1 MKPLKIGSIELAS
14 PIVLAPMAGVT
25 NAPFRTLCREFAS
38 GLMYVNEMVMATA
51 LVHGSA
57 KTERMVTFAPDESP
71 RSLQLYGSD
80 PIMLARA
87 VTKLCENDIVDH
99 IDMNFGCPVAKVTRK
114 GGGAAVPAKPNL
126 LRAIMKAAVK
136 AAEPY
141 GIPVTAKFRIGVDED
156 LITYLNTGRI
166 AEEEG
171 IASIAS
177 AFYPKPVIVRL
188 SDFKS
193 NEYANL
199 IGGELY
205 EPKEENPMLGFRG
218 ASRYVS
224 EDFKACFALEC
235 EAVKRVRGAM
245 GLDNVQVMIPFVRST
260 SEAEKVI
267 AIMKENG
274 LERGKDGLKLIMM
287 CELPT
292 NALLAEQYLQYFDG
306 FSIGSNDLTQL
317 TLGLDRDSALVA
329 DAFDERDEAV
339 KALLSMAIKACK
351 KAGKYVGICGQG
363 PSDHQDFAKWLMQ
376 HGIDSMSLNPD
387 SVLET
392 CLFLAQEGS

>member
-1 MKPLKIGSIELAS
+1 MKPLAMKPLKIGNIELAS

-141 GIPVTAKFRIGVDED
+141 GVPVTAKFRIGVDED

-171 IASIAS
+171 IASIALHARTAEQHYS
-177 AFYPKPVIVRL
+177 GTARWDTIAALKQAVTSIPVLGNGDIWTAADAIHMVNETGCDGVVIGRGCLGRPWLFEDLADAFNGREVKAPRTLGFVVDVMKRHLRTLVEHFGDDSSGTSRGVRDFRKHVSWYLTGYPV
-188 SDFKS
+188 
-193 NEYANL
+193 
-199 IGGELY
+199 GGEVRHRLATADSI
-205 EPKEENPMLGFRG
+205 EAFDAILDEMLERNGADMTVVEGGESLRRGKTSGPIKVSLPEGFRG
-218 ASRYVS
+218 CLDDMTVPDDDS
-224 EDFKACFALEC
+224 E
-235 EAVKRVRGAM
+235 
-245 GLDNVQVMIPFVRST
+245 
-260 SEAEKVI
+260 
-267 AIMKENG
+267 
-274 LERGKDGLKLIMM
+274 
-287 CELPT
+287 
-292 NALLAEQYLQYFDG
+292 
-306 FSIGSNDLTQL
+306 
-317 TLGLDRDSALVA
+317 
-329 DAFDERDEAV
+329 
-339 KALLSMAIKACK
+339 MAIS
-351 KAGKYVGICGQG
+351 GG
-363 PSDHQDFAKWLMQ
+363 
-376 HGIDSMSLNPD
+376 
-387 SVLET
+387 
-392 CLFLAQEGS
+392 

>member
-1 MKPLKIGSIELAS
+1 MKPLTMKPLKIGNIELAS

-80 PIMLARA
+80 PVMLARA

-171 IASIAS
+171 IASIALHARTAEQHYS
-177 AFYPKPVIVRL
+177 GTARWDAIAALKEAVSSIPVLGNGDIWTADDAVRMVTETGCDGVVIGRGCLGRPWLFEDLADAFNGREVKAPRTLGFVVEVMKRHLRTLVEHFGDDSSGTSRGVRDFRKHVSWYLTGYPV
-188 SDFKS
+188 
-193 NEYANL
+193 
-199 IGGELY
+199 GGEVRHRLATADSI
-205 EPKEENPMLGFRG
+205 EAFDAILDEMLERNGADMTVVEGGESLRRGKTSGPIKVSLPEGFRG
-218 ASRYVS
+218 CLDDMTIPDDDSEMAVS
-224 EDFKACFALEC
+224 
-235 EAVKRVRGAM
+235 G
-245 GLDNVQVMIPFVRST
+245 G
-260 SEAEKVI
+260 
-267 AIMKENG
+267 
-274 LERGKDGLKLIMM
+274 
-287 CELPT
+287 
-292 NALLAEQYLQYFDG
+292 
-306 FSIGSNDLTQL
+306 
-317 TLGLDRDSALVA
+317 
-329 DAFDERDEAV
+329 
-339 KALLSMAIKACK
+339 
-351 KAGKYVGICGQG
+351 
-363 PSDHQDFAKWLMQ
+363 
-376 HGIDSMSLNPD
+376 
-387 SVLET
+387 
-392 CLFLAQEGS
+392 

>member
-1 MKPLKIGSIELAS
+1 MKPLAMKPLKIGNIELAS

-141 GIPVTAKFRIGVDED
+141 GVPVTAKFRIGVDED

-171 IASIAS
+171 IASIALHARTAEQHYS
-177 AFYPKPVIVRL
+177 GTARWDAIAALKESVTSIPVLGNGDIWTADDAVRMVNETGCDGVVIGRGCLGRPWLFEDLADAFNGREVKAPRTLGFVVDVMKRHLRTLVEHFGDDSSGTSRGVRDFRKHVSWYLTGYPV
-188 SDFKS
+188 
-193 NEYANL
+193 
-199 IGGELY
+199 GGEVRHRLATADSIVAFDAILD
-205 EPKEENPMLGFRG
+205 EMLERNGADMTVVEGGESLRRGKTSGPIKVSLPEGFRG
-218 ASRYVS
+218 
-224 EDFKACFALEC
+224 C
-235 EAVKRVRGAM
+235 
-245 GLDNVQVMIPFVRST
+245 LDDMTVP
-260 SEAEKVI
+260 
-267 AIMKENG
+267 
-274 LERGKDGLKLIMM
+274 D
-287 CELPT
+287 
-292 NALLAEQYLQYFDG
+292 D
-306 FSIGSNDLTQL
+306 
-317 TLGLDRDSALVA
+317 
-329 DAFDERDEAV
+329 
-339 KALLSMAIKACK
+339 
-351 KAGKYVGICGQG
+351 
-363 PSDHQDFAKWLMQ
+363 
-376 HGIDSMSLNPD
+376 D
-387 SVLET
+387 SVM
-392 CLFLAQEGS
+392 AVSGG

>member
-1 MKPLKIGSIELAS
+1 MKPLKIGNIELAS

-80 PIMLARA
+80 PVMLARA

-171 IASIAS
+171 IASIALHARTAEQHYS
-177 AFYPKPVIVRL
+177 GTARWDAIAALKASVSSIPVLGNGDIWTAADAVRMVNETGCDGVVIGRGCLGRPWLFEDLADAFNGREVKAPRTLGFVVDVMKRHLRTLVEHFGDDSSGTSRGVRDFRKHVSWYLTGYPV
-188 SDFKS
+188 
-193 NEYANL
+193 
-199 IGGELY
+199 GGEVRHRLATADSIAAFDAILD
-205 EPKEENPMLGFRG
+205 EMIERNGADMTVVEGGESLRRGKTSGPIKVSLPEGFRG
-218 ASRYVS
+218 CLDDMTVPDDDS
-224 EDFKACFALEC
+224 E
-235 EAVKRVRGAM
+235 
-245 GLDNVQVMIPFVRST
+245 
-260 SEAEKVI
+260 
-267 AIMKENG
+267 
-274 LERGKDGLKLIMM
+274 
-287 CELPT
+287 
-292 NALLAEQYLQYFDG
+292 
-306 FSIGSNDLTQL
+306 
-317 TLGLDRDSALVA
+317 
-329 DAFDERDEAV
+329 
-339 KALLSMAIKACK
+339 MAIS
-351 KAGKYVGICGQG
+351 GG
-363 PSDHQDFAKWLMQ
+363 
-376 HGIDSMSLNPD
+376 
-387 SVLET
+387 
-392 CLFLAQEGS
+392 

>member
-1 MKPLKIGSIELAS
+1 MKPLNIGNIELAS

-80 PIMLARA
+80 PVMLARA

-171 IASIAS
+171 IASIALHARTAEQHYS
-177 AFYPKPVIVRL
+177 GTARWDAIAALKASVSSIPVLGNGDIWTAADAVRMVNETGCDGVVIGRGCLGRPWLFEDLADAFNGREVKAPRTLGFVVDVMKRHLRTLVEHFGDDSSGTSRGVRDFRKHVSWYLTGYPV
-188 SDFKS
+188 
-193 NEYANL
+193 
-199 IGGELY
+199 GGEVRHRLATADSI
-205 EPKEENPMLGFRG
+205 EAFDAILDEMLERNGADMTVVEGGESLRRGKTSGPIKVSLPEGFRG
-218 ASRYVS
+218 CLDDMTVPDDDS
-224 EDFKACFALEC
+224 E
-235 EAVKRVRGAM
+235 
-245 GLDNVQVMIPFVRST
+245 
-260 SEAEKVI
+260 
-267 AIMKENG
+267 
-274 LERGKDGLKLIMM
+274 
-287 CELPT
+287 
-292 NALLAEQYLQYFDG
+292 
-306 FSIGSNDLTQL
+306 
-317 TLGLDRDSALVA
+317 
-329 DAFDERDEAV
+329 
-339 KALLSMAIKACK
+339 MAIS
-351 KAGKYVGICGQG
+351 GG
-363 PSDHQDFAKWLMQ
+363 
-376 HGIDSMSLNPD
+376 
-387 SVLET
+387 
-392 CLFLAQEGS
+392 

>member
-1 MKPLKIGSIELAS
+1 MKPLKIGNIELAS

-141 GIPVTAKFRIGVDED
+141 GVPVTAKFRIGVDED

-171 IASIAS
+171 IASIALHARTAEQHYS
-177 AFYPKPVIVRL
+177 GTARWDTIAALKQAVTSIPVLGNGDIWTADDAVRMVTETGCDGVVIGRGCLGRPWLFEDLADAFNGREVKAPRTLGFVVDVMKRHLRTLVEHFGDDSSGTSRGVRDFRKHVSWYLTGYPV
-188 SDFKS
+188 
-193 NEYANL
+193 
-199 IGGELY
+199 GGEVRHRLATADSIVAFDAILD
-205 EPKEENPMLGFRG
+205 EMLERNGADMTVVEGGESLRRGKTSGPIKVSLPEGFRG
-218 ASRYVS
+218 CLDDMTIPDDDS
-224 EDFKACFALEC
+224 E
-235 EAVKRVRGAM
+235 
-245 GLDNVQVMIPFVRST
+245 
-260 SEAEKVI
+260 
-267 AIMKENG
+267 
-274 LERGKDGLKLIMM
+274 
-287 CELPT
+287 
-292 NALLAEQYLQYFDG
+292 
-306 FSIGSNDLTQL
+306 
-317 TLGLDRDSALVA
+317 
-329 DAFDERDEAV
+329 
-339 KALLSMAIKACK
+339 MAIS
-351 KAGKYVGICGQG
+351 GG
-363 PSDHQDFAKWLMQ
+363 
-376 HGIDSMSLNPD
+376 
-387 SVLET
+387 
-392 CLFLAQEGS
+392 

>member
-1 MKPLKIGSIELAS
+1 MKPLKIGNIELAS

-57 KTERMVTFAPDESP
+57 KTERMVTFAHDESP

-80 PIMLARA
+80 PVMLARA

-171 IASIAS
+171 IASIALHARTAEQHYS
-177 AFYPKPVIVRL
+177 GTARWDAIAALKASVSSIPVLGNGDIWTAADAVRMVNETGCDGVVIGRGCLGRPWLFEDLADAFNGREVKAPRTLGFVVNVMKRHLRTLVEHFGDDSSGTSRGVRDFRKHVSWYLTGYPV
-188 SDFKS
+188 
-193 NEYANL
+193 
-199 IGGELY
+199 GGEVRHRLATADSI
-205 EPKEENPMLGFRG
+205 EAFDAILDEMLERNGADMTVVEGGESLRRGKTSGPIKVSLPEGFRG
-218 ASRYVS
+218 
-224 EDFKACFALEC
+224 C
-235 EAVKRVRGAM
+235 
-245 GLDNVQVMIPFVRST
+245 LDDMTVP
-260 SEAEKVI
+260 
-267 AIMKENG
+267 
-274 LERGKDGLKLIMM
+274 D
-287 CELPT
+287 
-292 NALLAEQYLQYFDG
+292 D
-306 FSIGSNDLTQL
+306 
-317 TLGLDRDSALVA
+317 
-329 DAFDERDEAV
+329 
-339 KALLSMAIKACK
+339 
-351 KAGKYVGICGQG
+351 
-363 PSDHQDFAKWLMQ
+363 
-376 HGIDSMSLNPD
+376 D
-387 SVLET
+387 SVM
-392 CLFLAQEGS
+392 AVSGG

>member
-1 MKPLKIGSIELAS
+1 MKPLKIGNIELAS

-80 PIMLARA
+80 PVMLARA

-141 GIPVTAKFRIGVDED
+141 GVPVTAKFRIGVDED

-171 IASIAS
+171 IASIALHARTAEQHYS
-177 AFYPKPVIVRL
+177 GTARWDAIAALKASVSSIPVLGNGDIWTAADAVRMVNETGCDGVVIGRGCLGRPWLFEDLADAFNGREVKAPRTLGFVVDVMKRHLRTLVEHFGDDSSGTSRGVRDFRKHVSWYLTGYPV
-188 SDFKS
+188 
-193 NEYANL
+193 
-199 IGGELY
+199 GGEVRHRLATADSI
-205 EPKEENPMLGFRG
+205 EAFDAILDEMLERNGADMTVVEGGESLRRGKTSGPIKVSLPEGFRG
-218 ASRYVS
+218 
-224 EDFKACFALEC
+224 C
-235 EAVKRVRGAM
+235 
-245 GLDNVQVMIPFVRST
+245 LDDMTVP
-260 SEAEKVI
+260 
-267 AIMKENG
+267 
-274 LERGKDGLKLIMM
+274 D
-287 CELPT
+287 
-292 NALLAEQYLQYFDG
+292 D
-306 FSIGSNDLTQL
+306 
-317 TLGLDRDSALVA
+317 
-329 DAFDERDEAV
+329 
-339 KALLSMAIKACK
+339 
-351 KAGKYVGICGQG
+351 
-363 PSDHQDFAKWLMQ
+363 
-376 HGIDSMSLNPD
+376 D
-387 SVLET
+387 SVM
-392 CLFLAQEGS
+392 AVSGG

>member
-1 MKPLKIGSIELAS
+1 MKPLAMKPLKIGNIELAS

-80 PIMLARA
+80 PVMLARA

-141 GIPVTAKFRIGVDED
+141 GVPVTAKFRIGVDED

-171 IASIAS
+171 IASIALHARTAEQHYS
-177 AFYPKPVIVRL
+177 GTARWDAIAALKASVSSIPVLGNGDIWTADDAVRMVNETGCDGVVIGRGCLGRPWLFEEL
-188 SDFKS
+188 SDAFNGREVKAPRTLGFVVDVMKRHLRTLVEHFGDDS
-193 NEYANL
+193 SGTSRGVRDFRKHVSWYL
-199 IGGELY
+199 TGYPVGGEVRHRLATADSIVAFDAILD
-205 EPKEENPMLGFRG
+205 EMLERNGADMTVVEGGESLRRGKTSGPIKVSLPEGFRG
-218 ASRYVS
+218 
-224 EDFKACFALEC
+224 C
-235 EAVKRVRGAM
+235 
-245 GLDNVQVMIPFVRST
+245 LDDMTVP
-260 SEAEKVI
+260 
-267 AIMKENG
+267 
-274 LERGKDGLKLIMM
+274 D
-287 CELPT
+287 
-292 NALLAEQYLQYFDG
+292 D
-306 FSIGSNDLTQL
+306 
-317 TLGLDRDSALVA
+317 
-329 DAFDERDEAV
+329 
-339 KALLSMAIKACK
+339 
-351 KAGKYVGICGQG
+351 
-363 PSDHQDFAKWLMQ
+363 
-376 HGIDSMSLNPD
+376 D
-387 SVLET
+387 SVM
-392 CLFLAQEGS
+392 AVSGG

>member
-1 MKPLKIGSIELAS
+1 MKPLKIGNIELAS

-136 AAEPY
+136 AAQPY
-141 GIPVTAKFRIGVDED
+141 GVPVTAKFRIGVDED

-171 IASIAS
+171 IASIALHARTAEQHYS
-177 AFYPKPVIVRL
+177 GTARWDTIAALKQAVTSIPVLGNGDIWTAADAIHMVNETGCDGVVIGRGCLGRPWLFEDLADAFNGREVKAPRTLGFVVDVMKRHLRTLVEHFGDDSSGTSRGVRDFRKHVSWYLTGYPV
-188 SDFKS
+188 
-193 NEYANL
+193 
-199 IGGELY
+199 GGEVRHRLATADSI
-205 EPKEENPMLGFRG
+205 EAFDAILDEMLERNGADMTVVEGGESLRRGKTSGPIKVSLPEGFRG
-218 ASRYVS
+218 CLDDMTIPDDDSEMAVS
-224 EDFKACFALEC
+224 
-235 EAVKRVRGAM
+235 G
-245 GLDNVQVMIPFVRST
+245 G
-260 SEAEKVI
+260 
-267 AIMKENG
+267 
-274 LERGKDGLKLIMM
+274 
-287 CELPT
+287 
-292 NALLAEQYLQYFDG
+292 
-306 FSIGSNDLTQL
+306 
-317 TLGLDRDSALVA
+317 
-329 DAFDERDEAV
+329 
-339 KALLSMAIKACK
+339 
-351 KAGKYVGICGQG
+351 
-363 PSDHQDFAKWLMQ
+363 
-376 HGIDSMSLNPD
+376 
-387 SVLET
+387 
-392 CLFLAQEGS
+392 

>member
-1 MKPLKIGSIELAS
+1 MKPLAMKPLKIGNIELAS

-171 IASIAS
+171 IASIALHARTAEQHYS
-177 AFYPKPVIVRL
+177 GTARWDTIAALKQAVTSIPVLGNGDIWTAADAIHMVNETGCDGVVIGRGCLGRPWLFEDLADAFNGREVKAPRTLGFVVDVMKRHLRTLVEHFGDDSSGTSRGVRDFRKHVSWYLTGYPV
-188 SDFKS
+188 
-193 NEYANL
+193 
-199 IGGELY
+199 GGEVRHRLATADSI
-205 EPKEENPMLGFRG
+205 EAFDAILDEMLERNGADMTVVEGGESLRRGKTSGPIKVSLPEGFRG
-218 ASRYVS
+218 CLDDMTIPDDDSEMAVS
-224 EDFKACFALEC
+224 
-235 EAVKRVRGAM
+235 G
-245 GLDNVQVMIPFVRST
+245 G
-260 SEAEKVI
+260 
-267 AIMKENG
+267 
-274 LERGKDGLKLIMM
+274 
-287 CELPT
+287 
-292 NALLAEQYLQYFDG
+292 
-306 FSIGSNDLTQL
+306 
-317 TLGLDRDSALVA
+317 
-329 DAFDERDEAV
+329 
-339 KALLSMAIKACK
+339 
-351 KAGKYVGICGQG
+351 
-363 PSDHQDFAKWLMQ
+363 
-376 HGIDSMSLNPD
+376 
-387 SVLET
+387 
-392 CLFLAQEGS
+392 

>member
-1 MKPLKIGSIELAS
+1 MKPLTVKPIEMKPLKIGNIELAS

-57 KTERMVTFAPDESP
+57 KTERMVTFAPGESP

-80 PIMLARA
+80 PVMLARA

-141 GIPVTAKFRIGVDED
+141 GVPVTAKFRIGVDED

-171 IASIAS
+171 IASIALHARTAEQHYS
-177 AFYPKPVIVRL
+177 GTARWDAIAALKASVSSIPVLGNGDIWTAADAVRMVNETGCDGVVIGRGCLGRPWLFEDLADAFNGREVKAPRTLGFVVDVMKRHLRTLVEHFGDDSSGTSRGVRDFRKHVSWYLTGYPV
-188 SDFKS
+188 
-193 NEYANL
+193 
-199 IGGELY
+199 GGEVRHRLATADSI
-205 EPKEENPMLGFRG
+205 EAFDAILDEMLERNGADMTVVEGGESLRRGKTSGPIKVSLPEGFRG
-218 ASRYVS
+218 CLDDMTVPDDDS
-224 EDFKACFALEC
+224 E
-235 EAVKRVRGAM
+235 
-245 GLDNVQVMIPFVRST
+245 
-260 SEAEKVI
+260 
-267 AIMKENG
+267 
-274 LERGKDGLKLIMM
+274 
-287 CELPT
+287 
-292 NALLAEQYLQYFDG
+292 
-306 FSIGSNDLTQL
+306 
-317 TLGLDRDSALVA
+317 
-329 DAFDERDEAV
+329 
-339 KALLSMAIKACK
+339 MAIS
-351 KAGKYVGICGQG
+351 GG
-363 PSDHQDFAKWLMQ
+363 
-376 HGIDSMSLNPD
+376 
-387 SVLET
+387 
-392 CLFLAQEGS
+392 

>member
-1 MKPLKIGSIELAS
+1 MKPLAMKPLKIGNIELAS

-141 GIPVTAKFRIGVDED
+141 GVPVTAKFRIGVDED

-171 IASIAS
+171 ISSIALHARTAEQHYS
-177 AFYPKPVIVRL
+177 GTARWDTIAALKQAVTSIPVLGNGDIWTAADAIHMVNETGCDGVVIGRGCLGRPWLFEDLADAFNGREVKAPRTLGFVVDVMKRHLRTLVEHFGDDSSGTSRGVRDFRKHVSWYLTGYPV
-188 SDFKS
+188 
-193 NEYANL
+193 
-199 IGGELY
+199 GGEVRHRLATADSI
-205 EPKEENPMLGFRG
+205 EAFDAILDEMLERNGADMTVVEGGESLRRGKTSGPIKVSLPEGFRG
-218 ASRYVS
+218 CLDDMTSPDDDSEMAVS
-224 EDFKACFALEC
+224 
-235 EAVKRVRGAM
+235 G
-245 GLDNVQVMIPFVRST
+245 G
-260 SEAEKVI
+260 
-267 AIMKENG
+267 
-274 LERGKDGLKLIMM
+274 
-287 CELPT
+287 
-292 NALLAEQYLQYFDG
+292 
-306 FSIGSNDLTQL
+306 
-317 TLGLDRDSALVA
+317 
-329 DAFDERDEAV
+329 
-339 KALLSMAIKACK
+339 
-351 KAGKYVGICGQG
+351 
-363 PSDHQDFAKWLMQ
+363 
-376 HGIDSMSLNPD
+376 
-387 SVLET
+387 
-392 CLFLAQEGS
+392 

>member
-1 MKPLKIGSIELAS
+1 MKPLKIGNIELAS

-80 PIMLARA
+80 PVMLARA

-171 IASIAS
+171 IASIALHARTAEQHYS
-177 AFYPKPVIVRL
+177 GTARWDTIAALKEAVTSIPVLGNGDIWTADDAVRMVNETGCDGVVIGRGCLGRPWLFEDLADAFNGREVKAPRTLGFVVNVMKRHLRTLVEHFGDDSSGTSRGVRDFRKHVSWYLTGYPV
-188 SDFKS
+188 
-193 NEYANL
+193 
-199 IGGELY
+199 GGEVRHRLATADSI
-205 EPKEENPMLGFRG
+205 EAFDAILDEMLERNGADMTVVEGGESLRRGKTSGPIKVSLPEGFRG
-218 ASRYVS
+218 
-224 EDFKACFALEC
+224 C
-235 EAVKRVRGAM
+235 
-245 GLDNVQVMIPFVRST
+245 LDDMTVP
-260 SEAEKVI
+260 
-267 AIMKENG
+267 
-274 LERGKDGLKLIMM
+274 D
-287 CELPT
+287 
-292 NALLAEQYLQYFDG
+292 D
-306 FSIGSNDLTQL
+306 
-317 TLGLDRDSALVA
+317 
-329 DAFDERDEAV
+329 
-339 KALLSMAIKACK
+339 
-351 KAGKYVGICGQG
+351 
-363 PSDHQDFAKWLMQ
+363 
-376 HGIDSMSLNPD
+376 D
-387 SVLET
+387 SVM
-392 CLFLAQEGS
+392 AVSGG

>member
-1 MKPLKIGSIELAS
+1 MKPLKIGNIELAS

-141 GIPVTAKFRIGVDED
+141 GVPVTAKFRIGVDED

-171 IASIAS
+171 IASIALHARTAEQHYS
-177 AFYPKPVIVRL
+177 GTARWDTIAALKEAVTSIPVLGNGDIWTADDAVRMVNETGCDGVVIGRGCLGRPWLFEDLADAFNGREVKAPRTLGFVVDVMKRHLRTLVEHFGDDSSGTSRGVRDFRKHVSWYLTGYPV
-188 SDFKS
+188 
-193 NEYANL
+193 
-199 IGGELY
+199 GGEVRHRLATADSI
-205 EPKEENPMLGFRG
+205 EAFDAILDEMLERNGADMTVVEGGESLRRGKTSGPIKVSLPEGFRG
-218 ASRYVS
+218 CLDDMTVPDDDS
-224 EDFKACFALEC
+224 E
-235 EAVKRVRGAM
+235 
-245 GLDNVQVMIPFVRST
+245 
-260 SEAEKVI
+260 
-267 AIMKENG
+267 
-274 LERGKDGLKLIMM
+274 
-287 CELPT
+287 
-292 NALLAEQYLQYFDG
+292 
-306 FSIGSNDLTQL
+306 
-317 TLGLDRDSALVA
+317 
-329 DAFDERDEAV
+329 
-339 KALLSMAIKACK
+339 MAIS
-351 KAGKYVGICGQG
+351 GG
-363 PSDHQDFAKWLMQ
+363 
-376 HGIDSMSLNPD
+376 
-387 SVLET
+387 
-392 CLFLAQEGS
+392 

>member
-1 MKPLKIGSIELAS
+1 MKPLKIGNIELAA

-80 PIMLARA
+80 PVMLARA

-141 GIPVTAKFRIGVDED
+141 GVPVTAKFRIGVDED

-171 IASIAS
+171 IASIALHARTAEQHYS
-177 AFYPKPVIVRL
+177 GTARWDAIAALKASVSSIPVLGNGDIWTAADAVRMVNETGCDGVVIGRGCLGRPWLFEDLADAFNGREVKAPRTLGFVVDVMKRHLRTLVEHFGDDSSGTSRGVRDFRKHVSWYLTGYPV
-188 SDFKS
+188 
-193 NEYANL
+193 
-199 IGGELY
+199 GGEVRHRLATADSI
-205 EPKEENPMLGFRG
+205 EAFDAILDEMLERNGADMTVVEGGESLRRGKTSGPIKVSLPEGFRG
-218 ASRYVS
+218 
-224 EDFKACFALEC
+224 C
-235 EAVKRVRGAM
+235 
-245 GLDNVQVMIPFVRST
+245 LDDMTVP
-260 SEAEKVI
+260 
-267 AIMKENG
+267 
-274 LERGKDGLKLIMM
+274 D
-287 CELPT
+287 
-292 NALLAEQYLQYFDG
+292 D
-306 FSIGSNDLTQL
+306 
-317 TLGLDRDSALVA
+317 
-329 DAFDERDEAV
+329 
-339 KALLSMAIKACK
+339 
-351 KAGKYVGICGQG
+351 
-363 PSDHQDFAKWLMQ
+363 
-376 HGIDSMSLNPD
+376 D
-387 SVLET
+387 SVM
-392 CLFLAQEGS
+392 AVSGG

>member
-1 MKPLKIGSIELAS
+1 MKPLKIGNIELAA

-80 PIMLARA
+80 PVMLARA

-136 AAEPY
+136 AADPY

-171 IASIAS
+171 IASIALHARTAEQHYS
-177 AFYPKPVIVRL
+177 GTARWDAIAALKEAVTSIPVLGNGDIWTADDAVRMVNETGCDGVVIGRGCLGRPWLFEDLADAFNGREVKAPRTLGFVVDVMKRHLRTLVEHFGDDSSGTSRGVRDFRKHVSWYLTGYPV
-188 SDFKS
+188 
-193 NEYANL
+193 
-199 IGGELY
+199 GGEVRHRLATADSI
-205 EPKEENPMLGFRG
+205 EAFDAILDEMLERNGADMTVVEGGESLRRGKTSGPIKVSLPEGFRG
-218 ASRYVS
+218 CLDDMTVPDDDS
-224 EDFKACFALEC
+224 E
-235 EAVKRVRGAM
+235 
-245 GLDNVQVMIPFVRST
+245 
-260 SEAEKVI
+260 
-267 AIMKENG
+267 
-274 LERGKDGLKLIMM
+274 
-287 CELPT
+287 
-292 NALLAEQYLQYFDG
+292 
-306 FSIGSNDLTQL
+306 
-317 TLGLDRDSALVA
+317 
-329 DAFDERDEAV
+329 
-339 KALLSMAIKACK
+339 MAIS
-351 KAGKYVGICGQG
+351 GG
-363 PSDHQDFAKWLMQ
+363 
-376 HGIDSMSLNPD
+376 
-387 SVLET
+387 
-392 CLFLAQEGS
+392 

>member
-1 MKPLKIGSIELAS
+1 MKPLTMKPLKIGNIELAS

-80 PIMLARA
+80 PVMLARA

-171 IASIAS
+171 IASIALHARTAEQHYS
-177 AFYPKPVIVRL
+177 GIARWDAIAALKEAVTSIPVLGNGDIWTADDAVRMVTETGCDGVVIGRGCLGRPWLFEDLADAFNGREVKAPRTLGFVVDVMKRHLRTLVEHFGDDSSGTSRGVRDFRKHVSWYLTGYPV
-188 SDFKS
+188 
-193 NEYANL
+193 
-199 IGGELY
+199 GGEVRHRLATADSI
-205 EPKEENPMLGFRG
+205 EAFDAILDEMLERNGADMTVVEGGESLRRGKTSGPIKVSLPEGFRG
-218 ASRYVS
+218 
-224 EDFKACFALEC
+224 C
-235 EAVKRVRGAM
+235 
-245 GLDNVQVMIPFVRST
+245 LDDMTVP
-260 SEAEKVI
+260 
-267 AIMKENG
+267 
-274 LERGKDGLKLIMM
+274 D
-287 CELPT
+287 
-292 NALLAEQYLQYFDG
+292 D
-306 FSIGSNDLTQL
+306 
-317 TLGLDRDSALVA
+317 
-329 DAFDERDEAV
+329 
-339 KALLSMAIKACK
+339 
-351 KAGKYVGICGQG
+351 
-363 PSDHQDFAKWLMQ
+363 
-376 HGIDSMSLNPD
+376 D
-387 SVLET
+387 SVM
-392 CLFLAQEGS
+392 AVSGG

>member
-1 MKPLKIGSIELAS
+1 MKPLTMKPLKIGNIELAS

-171 IASIAS
+171 IASIALHARTAEQHYS
-177 AFYPKPVIVRL
+177 GTARWDTIAALKEAVTSIPVLGNGDIWTADDAVRMVNETGCDGVVIGRGCLGRPWLFEDLADAFNGREVKAPRTLGFVVDVMKRHLRTLVEHFGDDSSGTSRGVRDFRKHVSWYLTGYPV
-188 SDFKS
+188 
-193 NEYANL
+193 
-199 IGGELY
+199 GGEVRHRLATADSI
-205 EPKEENPMLGFRG
+205 EAFDAILDEMLERNGADMTVVEGGESLRRGKTSGPIKVSLPEGFRG
-218 ASRYVS
+218 
-224 EDFKACFALEC
+224 C
-235 EAVKRVRGAM
+235 
-245 GLDNVQVMIPFVRST
+245 LDDMTVP
-260 SEAEKVI
+260 
-267 AIMKENG
+267 
-274 LERGKDGLKLIMM
+274 D
-287 CELPT
+287 
-292 NALLAEQYLQYFDG
+292 D
-306 FSIGSNDLTQL
+306 
-317 TLGLDRDSALVA
+317 
-329 DAFDERDEAV
+329 
-339 KALLSMAIKACK
+339 
-351 KAGKYVGICGQG
+351 
-363 PSDHQDFAKWLMQ
+363 
-376 HGIDSMSLNPD
+376 D
-387 SVLET
+387 SVM
-392 CLFLAQEGS
+392 AVSGG

>member
-1 MKPLKIGSIELAS
+1 MKPLKIGDIELAS

-141 GIPVTAKFRIGVDED
+141 GVPVTAKFRIGVDED

-171 IASIAS
+171 IASIALHARTAEQHYS
-177 AFYPKPVIVRL
+177 GTARWDAIAALKESVTSIPVLGNGDIWTADDAVRMVNETGCDGVVIGRGCLGRPWLFEDLADAFNGREVKAPRTLGFVVDVMKRHLRTLVEHFGDDSSGTSRGVRDFRKHVSWYLTGYPV
-188 SDFKS
+188 
-193 NEYANL
+193 
-199 IGGELY
+199 GGEVRHRLATADSI
-205 EPKEENPMLGFRG
+205 EAFDAILDEMLERNGADMTVVEGGESLRRGKTSGPIKVSLPEGFRG
-218 ASRYVS
+218 
-224 EDFKACFALEC
+224 C
-235 EAVKRVRGAM
+235 
-245 GLDNVQVMIPFVRST
+245 LDDMTVP
-260 SEAEKVI
+260 
-267 AIMKENG
+267 
-274 LERGKDGLKLIMM
+274 D
-287 CELPT
+287 
-292 NALLAEQYLQYFDG
+292 D
-306 FSIGSNDLTQL
+306 
-317 TLGLDRDSALVA
+317 
-329 DAFDERDEAV
+329 
-339 KALLSMAIKACK
+339 
-351 KAGKYVGICGQG
+351 
-363 PSDHQDFAKWLMQ
+363 
-376 HGIDSMSLNPD
+376 D
-387 SVLET
+387 SVM
-392 CLFLAQEGS
+392 AVSGG

>member
-1 MKPLKIGSIELAS
+1 MKPLTMKPLKIGNIELAS

-57 KTERMVTFAPDESP
+57 KTERMVTFAPDESL

-80 PIMLARA
+80 PVMLARA

-141 GIPVTAKFRIGVDED
+141 VIPVTAKFRIGVDED

-171 IASIAS
+171 IASIALHARTAEQHYS
-177 AFYPKPVIVRL
+177 GTARWDAIAALKEAVSSIPVLGNGDIWTADDAVRMVTETGCDGVVIGRGCLGRPWLFEDLADAFNGREVKAPRTLGFVVDVMKRHLRTLVEHFGDDSSGTSRGVRDFRKHVSWYLTGYPV
-188 SDFKS
+188 
-193 NEYANL
+193 
-199 IGGELY
+199 GGEVRHRLATADSI
-205 EPKEENPMLGFRG
+205 EAFDAILDEMLERNGADMTVVEGGESLRRGKTSGPIKVSLPEGFRG
-218 ASRYVS
+218 CLDDMTVPDDDS
-224 EDFKACFALEC
+224 E
-235 EAVKRVRGAM
+235 
-245 GLDNVQVMIPFVRST
+245 
-260 SEAEKVI
+260 
-267 AIMKENG
+267 
-274 LERGKDGLKLIMM
+274 
-287 CELPT
+287 
-292 NALLAEQYLQYFDG
+292 
-306 FSIGSNDLTQL
+306 
-317 TLGLDRDSALVA
+317 
-329 DAFDERDEAV
+329 
-339 KALLSMAIKACK
+339 MAIS
-351 KAGKYVGICGQG
+351 GG
-363 PSDHQDFAKWLMQ
+363 
-376 HGIDSMSLNPD
+376 
-387 SVLET
+387 
-392 CLFLAQEGS
+392 

>member
-1 MKPLKIGSIELAS
+1 MKPLAMKPLKIGDIELAS

-141 GIPVTAKFRIGVDED
+141 GVPVTAKFRIGVDED

-171 IASIAS
+171 IASIALHARTAEQHYS
-177 AFYPKPVIVRL
+177 GTARWEAIAALKASVSSIPVLGNGDIWTAADAVRMVNETGCDGVVIGRGCLGRPWLFEDLADAFNGREVKAPRTLGFVVDVMKRHLRTLVEHFGDDSSGTSRGVRDFRKHVSWYLTGYPV
-188 SDFKS
+188 
-193 NEYANL
+193 
-199 IGGELY
+199 GGEVRHRLATADSIVAFDAILD
-205 EPKEENPMLGFRG
+205 EMLERNGADMTVVEGGESLRRGKTSGPIKVSLPEGFRG
-218 ASRYVS
+218 CLDDMTIPDDDSEMAVS
-224 EDFKACFALEC
+224 
-235 EAVKRVRGAM
+235 G
-245 GLDNVQVMIPFVRST
+245 G
-260 SEAEKVI
+260 
-267 AIMKENG
+267 
-274 LERGKDGLKLIMM
+274 
-287 CELPT
+287 
-292 NALLAEQYLQYFDG
+292 
-306 FSIGSNDLTQL
+306 
-317 TLGLDRDSALVA
+317 
-329 DAFDERDEAV
+329 
-339 KALLSMAIKACK
+339 
-351 KAGKYVGICGQG
+351 
-363 PSDHQDFAKWLMQ
+363 
-376 HGIDSMSLNPD
+376 
-387 SVLET
+387 
-392 CLFLAQEGS
+392 

>member
-1 MKPLKIGSIELAS
+1 MKPLKIGNIELAS

-80 PIMLARA
+80 PVMLARA

-141 GIPVTAKFRIGVDED
+141 GVPVTAKFRIGVDED

-171 IASIAS
+171 IASIALHARTAEQHYS
-177 AFYPKPVIVRL
+177 GTARWDTIAALKQAVTSIPVLGNGDIWTAADAVRMVNETGCDGVVIGRGCLGRPWLFEDLADAFNGREVKAPRTLGFVVDVMKRHLRTLVEHFGDDSSGTSRGVRDFRKHVSWYLTGYPV
-188 SDFKS
+188 
-193 NEYANL
+193 
-199 IGGELY
+199 GGEVRHRLATADSI
-205 EPKEENPMLGFRG
+205 EAFDAILDEMLERNGADMTVVEGGESLRRGKTSGPIKVSLPEGFRG
-218 ASRYVS
+218 CLDDMTIPDDDSEMAVS
-224 EDFKACFALEC
+224 
-235 EAVKRVRGAM
+235 G
-245 GLDNVQVMIPFVRST
+245 G
-260 SEAEKVI
+260 
-267 AIMKENG
+267 
-274 LERGKDGLKLIMM
+274 
-287 CELPT
+287 
-292 NALLAEQYLQYFDG
+292 
-306 FSIGSNDLTQL
+306 
-317 TLGLDRDSALVA
+317 
-329 DAFDERDEAV
+329 
-339 KALLSMAIKACK
+339 
-351 KAGKYVGICGQG
+351 
-363 PSDHQDFAKWLMQ
+363 
-376 HGIDSMSLNPD
+376 
-387 SVLET
+387 
-392 CLFLAQEGS
+392 

>member
-1 MKPLKIGSIELAS
+1 MKPLAVKPLKIGNIELAS

-80 PIMLARA
+80 PVMLARA

-141 GIPVTAKFRIGVDED
+141 GVPVTAKFRIGVDED

-171 IASIAS
+171 IASIALHARTAEQHYS
-177 AFYPKPVIVRL
+177 GTARWDTIAALKQAVTSIPVLGNGDIWTAADAVRMVNETGCDGVVIGRGCLGRPWLFEDLADAFNGREVKAPRTLGFVVDVMKRHLRTLVEHFGDDSSGTSRGVRDFRKHVSWYLTGYPV
-188 SDFKS
+188 
-193 NEYANL
+193 
-199 IGGELY
+199 GGEVRHRLATADSI
-205 EPKEENPMLGFRG
+205 EAFDAILDEMLERNGADMTVVEGGESLRRGKTSGPIKVSLPEGFRG
-218 ASRYVS
+218 CLDDMTIPDDDSEMAVS
-224 EDFKACFALEC
+224 
-235 EAVKRVRGAM
+235 G
-245 GLDNVQVMIPFVRST
+245 G
-260 SEAEKVI
+260 
-267 AIMKENG
+267 
-274 LERGKDGLKLIMM
+274 
-287 CELPT
+287 
-292 NALLAEQYLQYFDG
+292 
-306 FSIGSNDLTQL
+306 
-317 TLGLDRDSALVA
+317 
-329 DAFDERDEAV
+329 
-339 KALLSMAIKACK
+339 
-351 KAGKYVGICGQG
+351 
-363 PSDHQDFAKWLMQ
+363 
-376 HGIDSMSLNPD
+376 
-387 SVLET
+387 
-392 CLFLAQEGS
+392 

>member
-1 MKPLKIGSIELAS
+1 MKPLAMKPLKIGNIELAS

-80 PIMLARA
+80 PVMLARA

-141 GIPVTAKFRIGVDED
+141 GVPVTAKFRIGVDED

-171 IASIAS
+171 IASIALHARTAEQHYS
-177 AFYPKPVIVRL
+177 GTARWDAIAALKASVSSIPVLGNGDIWTAADAVRMVNETGCDGVVIGRGCLGRPWLFEDLADAFNGREVKAPRTLGFVVDVMKRHLRTLVEHFGDDSSGTSRGVRDFRKHVSWYLTGYPV
-188 SDFKS
+188 
-193 NEYANL
+193 
-199 IGGELY
+199 GGEVRHRLATADSIVAFDAILD
-205 EPKEENPMLGFRG
+205 EMLERNGADMTVVEGGESLRRGKTSGPIKVSLPEGFRG
-218 ASRYVS
+218 CLDDMTVPDDDS
-224 EDFKACFALEC
+224 E
-235 EAVKRVRGAM
+235 
-245 GLDNVQVMIPFVRST
+245 
-260 SEAEKVI
+260 
-267 AIMKENG
+267 
-274 LERGKDGLKLIMM
+274 
-287 CELPT
+287 
-292 NALLAEQYLQYFDG
+292 
-306 FSIGSNDLTQL
+306 
-317 TLGLDRDSALVA
+317 
-329 DAFDERDEAV
+329 
-339 KALLSMAIKACK
+339 MAIS
-351 KAGKYVGICGQG
+351 GG
-363 PSDHQDFAKWLMQ
+363 
-376 HGIDSMSLNPD
+376 
-387 SVLET
+387 
-392 CLFLAQEGS
+392 

>member
-1 MKPLKIGSIELAS
+1 MKPLKIGNIELAS

-136 AAEPY
+136 AAQPY
-141 GIPVTAKFRIGVDED
+141 GVPVTAKFRIGVDED

-171 IASIAS
+171 IASIALHARTAEQHYS
-177 AFYPKPVIVRL
+177 GIARWDAIAALKEAVTSIPVLGNGDIWTADDAVRMVTETGCDGVVIGRGCLGRPWLFEDLADAFNGREVKAPRTLGFVVDVMKRHLRTLVEHFGDDSSGTSRGVRDFRKHVSWYLTGYPV
-188 SDFKS
+188 
-193 NEYANL
+193 
-199 IGGELY
+199 GGEVRHRLATADSI
-205 EPKEENPMLGFRG
+205 EAFDAILDEMLERNGADMTVVEGGESLRRGKTSGPIKVSLPEGFRG
-218 ASRYVS
+218 CLDDMTVPDDDS
-224 EDFKACFALEC
+224 E
-235 EAVKRVRGAM
+235 
-245 GLDNVQVMIPFVRST
+245 
-260 SEAEKVI
+260 
-267 AIMKENG
+267 
-274 LERGKDGLKLIMM
+274 
-287 CELPT
+287 
-292 NALLAEQYLQYFDG
+292 
-306 FSIGSNDLTQL
+306 
-317 TLGLDRDSALVA
+317 
-329 DAFDERDEAV
+329 
-339 KALLSMAIKACK
+339 MAIS
-351 KAGKYVGICGQG
+351 GG
-363 PSDHQDFAKWLMQ
+363 
-376 HGIDSMSLNPD
+376 
-387 SVLET
+387 
-392 CLFLAQEGS
+392 

>member
-1 MKPLKIGSIELAS
+1 MKPLTVKPIEMKPLKIGNIELAS

-80 PIMLARA
+80 PVMLARA

-136 AAEPY
+136 AADPY

-171 IASIAS
+171 IASIALHARTAEQHYS
-177 AFYPKPVIVRL
+177 GTARWDAIAALKEAVTSIPVLGNGDIWTADDAVRMVNETGCDGVVIGRGCLGRPWLFEDLADAFNGREVKAPRTLGFVVDVMKRHLRTLVEHFGDDSSGTSRGVRDFRKHVSWYLTGYPV
-188 SDFKS
+188 
-193 NEYANL
+193 
-199 IGGELY
+199 GGEVRHRLATADSIVAFDAILD
-205 EPKEENPMLGFRG
+205 EMLERNGADMTVVEGGESLRRGKTSGPIKVSLPEGFRG
-218 ASRYVS
+218 CLDDMTVPDDDS
-224 EDFKACFALEC
+224 E
-235 EAVKRVRGAM
+235 
-245 GLDNVQVMIPFVRST
+245 
-260 SEAEKVI
+260 
-267 AIMKENG
+267 
-274 LERGKDGLKLIMM
+274 
-287 CELPT
+287 
-292 NALLAEQYLQYFDG
+292 
-306 FSIGSNDLTQL
+306 
-317 TLGLDRDSALVA
+317 
-329 DAFDERDEAV
+329 
-339 KALLSMAIKACK
+339 MAIS
-351 KAGKYVGICGQG
+351 GG
-363 PSDHQDFAKWLMQ
+363 
-376 HGIDSMSLNPD
+376 
-387 SVLET
+387 
-392 CLFLAQEGS
+392 

>member
-1 MKPLKIGSIELAS
+1 MKPLKIGNIELAS

-136 AAEPY
+136 ASQPY
-141 GIPVTAKFRIGVDED
+141 GVPVTAKFRIGVDED

-171 IASIAS
+171 IASIALHARTAEQHYS
-177 AFYPKPVIVRL
+177 GTARWDTIAALKQAVTSIPVLGNGDIWTAADAIHMVNETGCDGVVIGRGCLGRPWLFEDLADAFNGREVKAPRTLGFVVDVMKRHLLTLVEHFGDDSSGTSRGVRDFRKHVSWYLTGYPV
-188 SDFKS
+188 
-193 NEYANL
+193 
-199 IGGELY
+199 GGEVRHRLATADSI
-205 EPKEENPMLGFRG
+205 EAFDAILDEMLERNGADMTVVEGGESLRRGKTSGPIKVSLPEGFRG
-218 ASRYVS
+218 CLDDMTIPDDDSEMAVS
-224 EDFKACFALEC
+224 
-235 EAVKRVRGAM
+235 G
-245 GLDNVQVMIPFVRST
+245 G
-260 SEAEKVI
+260 
-267 AIMKENG
+267 
-274 LERGKDGLKLIMM
+274 
-287 CELPT
+287 
-292 NALLAEQYLQYFDG
+292 
-306 FSIGSNDLTQL
+306 
-317 TLGLDRDSALVA
+317 
-329 DAFDERDEAV
+329 
-339 KALLSMAIKACK
+339 
-351 KAGKYVGICGQG
+351 
-363 PSDHQDFAKWLMQ
+363 
-376 HGIDSMSLNPD
+376 
-387 SVLET
+387 
-392 CLFLAQEGS
+392 

>member
-1 MKPLKIGSIELAS
+1 MKPLKIGNIELAS

-126 LRAIMKAAVK
+126 LRAIMKAAVT

-141 GIPVTAKFRIGVDED
+141 GVPVTAKFRIGVDED

-171 IASIAS
+171 IASIALHARTAEQHYS
-177 AFYPKPVIVRL
+177 GTARWDTIAALKQAVTSIPVLGNGDIWTADDAVRMVNETGCDGVVIGRGCLGRPWLFEDLADAFNGREVKAPRTLGFVVDVMKRHLRTLVEHFGDDSSGTSRGVRDFRKHVSWYLTGYPV
-188 SDFKS
+188 
-193 NEYANL
+193 
-199 IGGELY
+199 GGEVRHRLATADSIVAFDAILD
-205 EPKEENPMLGFRG
+205 EMLERNGADMTVVEGGESLRRGKTSGPIKVSLPEGFRG
-218 ASRYVS
+218 CLDDMTIPDDDS
-224 EDFKACFALEC
+224 E
-235 EAVKRVRGAM
+235 
-245 GLDNVQVMIPFVRST
+245 
-260 SEAEKVI
+260 
-267 AIMKENG
+267 
-274 LERGKDGLKLIMM
+274 
-287 CELPT
+287 
-292 NALLAEQYLQYFDG
+292 
-306 FSIGSNDLTQL
+306 
-317 TLGLDRDSALVA
+317 
-329 DAFDERDEAV
+329 
-339 KALLSMAIKACK
+339 MAIS
-351 KAGKYVGICGQG
+351 GG
-363 PSDHQDFAKWLMQ
+363 
-376 HGIDSMSLNPD
+376 
-387 SVLET
+387 
-392 CLFLAQEGS
+392 

>member
-1 MKPLKIGSIELAS
+1 MKPLAMKPLKIGNIELAS

-80 PIMLARA
+80 PVMLARA

-141 GIPVTAKFRIGVDED
+141 GVPVTAKFRIGVDED

-171 IASIAS
+171 IASIALHARTAEQHYS
-177 AFYPKPVIVRL
+177 GTARWEAIAALKASVSSIPVLGNGDIWTAADAVRMVNETGCDGVVIGRGCLGRPWLFEDLADAFNGREVKAPRTLGFVVDVMKRHLRTLVEHFGDDSSGTSRGVRDFRKHVSWYLTGYPV
-188 SDFKS
+188 
-193 NEYANL
+193 
-199 IGGELY
+199 GGEVRHRLATADSIVAFDAILD
-205 EPKEENPMLGFRG
+205 EMLERNGADMTVVEGGESLRRGKTSGPIKVSLPEGFRG
-218 ASRYVS
+218 
-224 EDFKACFALEC
+224 C
-235 EAVKRVRGAM
+235 
-245 GLDNVQVMIPFVRST
+245 LDDMTVP
-260 SEAEKVI
+260 
-267 AIMKENG
+267 
-274 LERGKDGLKLIMM
+274 D
-287 CELPT
+287 
-292 NALLAEQYLQYFDG
+292 D
-306 FSIGSNDLTQL
+306 
-317 TLGLDRDSALVA
+317 
-329 DAFDERDEAV
+329 
-339 KALLSMAIKACK
+339 
-351 KAGKYVGICGQG
+351 
-363 PSDHQDFAKWLMQ
+363 
-376 HGIDSMSLNPD
+376 D
-387 SVLET
+387 SVM
-392 CLFLAQEGS
+392 AVSGG

>member
-1 MKPLKIGSIELAS
+1 MKPLKIGNIELAS

-136 AAEPY
+136 AAQPY

-171 IASIAS
+171 IASIALHARTAEQHYS
-177 AFYPKPVIVRL
+177 GTARWDAIAALKASVSSIPVLGNGDIWTAADAVRMVNETGCDGVVIGRGCLGRPWLFEDLADAFNGREVKAPRTLGFVVDVMKRHLRTLVEHFGDDSSGTSRGVRDFRKHVSWYLTGYPV
-188 SDFKS
+188 
-193 NEYANL
+193 
-199 IGGELY
+199 GGEVRHRLATADSIAAFDAILD
-205 EPKEENPMLGFRG
+205 EMIERNGADMTVVEGGESLRRGKTSGPIKVSLPEGFRG
-218 ASRYVS
+218 CLDDMTVPDDDSEMAVS
-224 EDFKACFALEC
+224 
-235 EAVKRVRGAM
+235 G
-245 GLDNVQVMIPFVRST
+245 G
-260 SEAEKVI
+260 
-267 AIMKENG
+267 
-274 LERGKDGLKLIMM
+274 
-287 CELPT
+287 
-292 NALLAEQYLQYFDG
+292 
-306 FSIGSNDLTQL
+306 
-317 TLGLDRDSALVA
+317 
-329 DAFDERDEAV
+329 
-339 KALLSMAIKACK
+339 
-351 KAGKYVGICGQG
+351 
-363 PSDHQDFAKWLMQ
+363 
-376 HGIDSMSLNPD
+376 
-387 SVLET
+387 
-392 CLFLAQEGS
+392 

>member
-1 MKPLKIGSIELAS
+1 MKPLAMKPLKIGNIELAS

-141 GIPVTAKFRIGVDED
+141 GVPVTAKFRIGVDED

-171 IASIAS
+171 ISSIALHARTAEQHYS
-177 AFYPKPVIVRL
+177 GTARWDTIAALKQAVTSIPVLGNGDIWTAADAIHMVNETGCDGVVIGRGCLGRPWLFEDLADAFNGREVKAPRTLGFVVDVMKRHLRTLVEHFGDDSSGTSRGVRDFRKHVSWYLTGYPV
-188 SDFKS
+188 
-193 NEYANL
+193 
-199 IGGELY
+199 GGEVRHRLATADSIVAFDAILD
-205 EPKEENPMLGFRG
+205 EMLERNGADMTVVEGGESLRRGKTSGPIKVSLPEGFRG
-218 ASRYVS
+218 CLDDMTIPDDDSEMAVS
-224 EDFKACFALEC
+224 
-235 EAVKRVRGAM
+235 G
-245 GLDNVQVMIPFVRST
+245 G
-260 SEAEKVI
+260 
-267 AIMKENG
+267 
-274 LERGKDGLKLIMM
+274 
-287 CELPT
+287 
-292 NALLAEQYLQYFDG
+292 
-306 FSIGSNDLTQL
+306 
-317 TLGLDRDSALVA
+317 
-329 DAFDERDEAV
+329 
-339 KALLSMAIKACK
+339 
-351 KAGKYVGICGQG
+351 
-363 PSDHQDFAKWLMQ
+363 
-376 HGIDSMSLNPD
+376 
-387 SVLET
+387 
-392 CLFLAQEGS
+392 

>member
-1 MKPLKIGSIELAS
+1 MKPLAMKPLKIGNIELAS

-80 PIMLARA
+80 PVMLARA

-141 GIPVTAKFRIGVDED
+141 GVPVTAKFRIGVDED

-171 IASIAS
+171 IASIALHARTAEQHYS
-177 AFYPKPVIVRL
+177 GTARWDTIAALKQAVTSIPVLGNGDIWTAADAVRMVNETGCDGVVIGRGCLGRPWLFEDLADAFNGREVKAPRTLGFVVDVMKRHLRTLVEHFGDDSSGTSRGVRDFRKHVSWYLTGYPV
-188 SDFKS
+188 
-193 NEYANL
+193 
-199 IGGELY
+199 GGEVRHRLATADSI
-205 EPKEENPMLGFRG
+205 EAFDAILDEMLERNGADMTVVEGGESLRRGKTSGPIKVSLPEGFRG
-218 ASRYVS
+218 CLDDMTIPDDDSEMAVS
-224 EDFKACFALEC
+224 
-235 EAVKRVRGAM
+235 G
-245 GLDNVQVMIPFVRST
+245 G
-260 SEAEKVI
+260 
-267 AIMKENG
+267 
-274 LERGKDGLKLIMM
+274 
-287 CELPT
+287 
-292 NALLAEQYLQYFDG
+292 
-306 FSIGSNDLTQL
+306 
-317 TLGLDRDSALVA
+317 
-329 DAFDERDEAV
+329 
-339 KALLSMAIKACK
+339 
-351 KAGKYVGICGQG
+351 
-363 PSDHQDFAKWLMQ
+363 
-376 HGIDSMSLNPD
+376 
-387 SVLET
+387 
-392 CLFLAQEGS
+392 

>member
-1 MKPLKIGSIELAS
+1 MKPLAMKPLKIGNIELAS

-141 GIPVTAKFRIGVDED
+141 GVPVTAKFRIGVDED

-171 IASIAS
+171 IASIALHARTAEQHYS
-177 AFYPKPVIVRL
+177 GTARWDTIAALKQAVTSIPVLGNGDIWTAADAIHMVNETGCDGVVIGRGCLGRPWVFEDLADAFNGREVKAPRTLGFVVDVMKRHLRTLVEHFGDDSSGTSRGVRDFRKHVSWYLTGYPV
-188 SDFKS
+188 
-193 NEYANL
+193 
-199 IGGELY
+199 GGEVRHRLATADSI
-205 EPKEENPMLGFRG
+205 EAFDAILDEMLERNGADMTVVEGGESLRRGKTSGPIKVSLPEGFRG
-218 ASRYVS
+218 CLDDMTIPDDDSEMAVS
-224 EDFKACFALEC
+224 
-235 EAVKRVRGAM
+235 G
-245 GLDNVQVMIPFVRST
+245 G
-260 SEAEKVI
+260 
-267 AIMKENG
+267 
-274 LERGKDGLKLIMM
+274 
-287 CELPT
+287 
-292 NALLAEQYLQYFDG
+292 
-306 FSIGSNDLTQL
+306 
-317 TLGLDRDSALVA
+317 
-329 DAFDERDEAV
+329 
-339 KALLSMAIKACK
+339 
-351 KAGKYVGICGQG
+351 
-363 PSDHQDFAKWLMQ
+363 
-376 HGIDSMSLNPD
+376 
-387 SVLET
+387 
-392 CLFLAQEGS
+392 

>member
-1 MKPLKIGSIELAS
+1 MKPLKIGNIELAS

-80 PIMLARA
+80 PVMLARA

-136 AAEPY
+136 AADPY
-141 GIPVTAKFRIGVDED
+141 GVPVTAKFRIGVDED

-171 IASIAS
+171 IASIALHARTAEQHYS
-177 AFYPKPVIVRL
+177 GTARWDTIAALKEAVTSIPVLGNGDIWTADDAVRMVNETGCDGVVIGRGCLGRPWLFEDLADAFNGREVKAPRTLGFVVDVMKRHLRTLVEHFGDDSSGTSRGVRDFRKHVSWYLTGYPV
-188 SDFKS
+188 
-193 NEYANL
+193 
-199 IGGELY
+199 GGEVRHRLATADSIVAFDAILD
-205 EPKEENPMLGFRG
+205 EMLERNGADMTVVEGGESLRRGKTSGPIKVSLPEGFRG
-218 ASRYVS
+218 CLDDMTVPDDDS
-224 EDFKACFALEC
+224 E
-235 EAVKRVRGAM
+235 
-245 GLDNVQVMIPFVRST
+245 
-260 SEAEKVI
+260 
-267 AIMKENG
+267 
-274 LERGKDGLKLIMM
+274 
-287 CELPT
+287 
-292 NALLAEQYLQYFDG
+292 
-306 FSIGSNDLTQL
+306 
-317 TLGLDRDSALVA
+317 
-329 DAFDERDEAV
+329 
-339 KALLSMAIKACK
+339 MAIS
-351 KAGKYVGICGQG
+351 GG
-363 PSDHQDFAKWLMQ
+363 
-376 HGIDSMSLNPD
+376 
-387 SVLET
+387 
-392 CLFLAQEGS
+392 

>member
-1 MKPLKIGSIELAS
+1 MKPLKIGNIELAS

-171 IASIAS
+171 IASIALHARTAEQHYS
-177 AFYPKPVIVRL
+177 GTARWDAIAALKEAVTSIPVLGNGDIWTADDAVRMVNETGCDGVVIGRGCLGRPWLFEDLADAFNGREVKAPRTLGFVVDVMKRHLRTLVEHFGDDSSGTSRGVRDFRKHVSWYLTGYPV
-188 SDFKS
+188 
-193 NEYANL
+193 
-199 IGGELY
+199 GGEVRHRLATADSIDAFDAILD
-205 EPKEENPMLGFRG
+205 EMIERNGADMTVVEGGESLRRGKTSGPIKVSLPEGFRG
-218 ASRYVS
+218 CLDDMTIPDDDSEMAVS
-224 EDFKACFALEC
+224 
-235 EAVKRVRGAM
+235 G
-245 GLDNVQVMIPFVRST
+245 G
-260 SEAEKVI
+260 
-267 AIMKENG
+267 
-274 LERGKDGLKLIMM
+274 
-287 CELPT
+287 
-292 NALLAEQYLQYFDG
+292 
-306 FSIGSNDLTQL
+306 
-317 TLGLDRDSALVA
+317 
-329 DAFDERDEAV
+329 
-339 KALLSMAIKACK
+339 
-351 KAGKYVGICGQG
+351 
-363 PSDHQDFAKWLMQ
+363 
-376 HGIDSMSLNPD
+376 
-387 SVLET
+387 
-392 CLFLAQEGS
+392 